1 MRLHDDPA
9 RPDDRR
15 RELVRI
21 LAAGLLR
28 LPLPA
33 LSIDDPD
40 MKNLPESSQDRLEL
54 TRPTVLSV
62 TTG

>member
-1 MRLHDDPA
+1 MIPA

-21 LAAGLLR
+21 LAKGLLR
-28 LPLPA
+28 LQKSANSAANLG
-33 LSIDDPD
+33 L
-40 MKNLPESSQDRLEL
+40 KNLPESSQDYLEL
-54 TRPTVLSV
+54 PRPTVLSV